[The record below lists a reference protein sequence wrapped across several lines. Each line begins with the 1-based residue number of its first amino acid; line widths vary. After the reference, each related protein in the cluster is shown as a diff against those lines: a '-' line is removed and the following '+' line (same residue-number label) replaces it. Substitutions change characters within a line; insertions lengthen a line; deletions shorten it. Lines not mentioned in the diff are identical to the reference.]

1 MKTLKTYIRESRG
14 MKMRGKNGETYQ
26 VLGSRR
32 SLNGVK
38 PTQAYF
44 VIIAL
49 DSNGNEVML
58 DPSELGITQEQAR
71 KMKYI

>member
-1 MKTLKTYIRESRG
+1 MKTLKTYIRESRVTK
-14 MKMRGKNGETYQ
+14 MKGKNGETYQ
-26 VLGSRR
+26 LLGSRR
-32 SLNGVK
+32 SLNGIK
-38 PTQAYF
+38 PTQTYF

-49 DSNGNEVML
+49 DSNGDEVML